1 VRQLTTGGDS
11 RPSVSQDGV
20 VVFQRGIIQSGPI
33 ELWRIPLQGGTP
45 VKLTQG
51 VSIRP
56 AVSPDGRMVAY
67 YWLTPERWTLAVV
80 SMDDGQSLRVFPLSS
95 THCGRTV
102 RWSPD
107 SRSLAYI
114 DCDGGVANIWLHRLD
129 GSPPRKLTDFRSGHI
144 TTFDWS
150 RDGSQLA
157 WITRN
162 EVSDVVLIELPRSMP
177 PS

>member
-1 VRQLTTGGDS
+1 MPLNGGAPVRLTD
-11 RPSVSQDGV
+11 D
-20 VVFQRGIIQSGPI
+20 
-33 ELWRIPLQGGTP
+33 
-45 VKLTQG
+45 

-56 AVSPDGRMVAY
+56 SVSPDGRLVAY

-80 SMDDGQSLRVFPLSS
+80 PLNGGPRQFFPLSP

-107 SRSLAYI
+107 GQSLAYI
-114 DCDGGVANIWLHRLD
+114 DCADGVSNIWVQRLD
-129 GSPPRKLTDFRSGHI
+129 GSPPKQLTDFRSGHI

-150 RDGSQLA
+150 SDRSQLA

-162 EVSDVVLIELPRSMP
+162 QVSDVVLIPH
-177 PS
+177 